1 MCTVKGTSCSRW
13 SAAAHPTKGRQVGRL
28 VAANSLRMSGV
39 APFRDKTR
47 INASTPRRVAA
58 ALCCVTALALSAA
71 SPPADASV
79 GEIEQAVEWQRLVDL
94 WHALIDHSSNLV
106 YSPSRLRELVKDL
119 NAVDGELSSLSE
131 SGLLRAEISDGLRW
145 VFHTRYQYLHE
156 RHYANQAHIAI
167 TEAEAARNAAHWVI
181 ELQLSL
187 LRRVGAGESREKL
200 VEAATANIAYELTF
214 LHHSDKFEAEV
225 DRRGSELRKQEEAG
239 ETVDWDRF
247 RFDCQ
252 RRRNALLKAYR
263 NRKLPRVRAVE
274 ALLPCVI
281 ALTDGQRSTRPAAE
295 LPAGAD

>member
-1 MCTVKGTSCSRW
+1 MFSVASSRD
-13 SAAAHPTKGRQVGRL
+13 RR
-28 VAANSLRMSGV
+28 
-39 APFRDKTR
+39 R
-47 INASTPRRVAA
+47 IDGSIPRGAAA
-58 ALCCVTALALSAA
+58 ALSCVIALALCVA
-71 SPPADASV
+71 SSPADASV
-79 GEIEQAVEWQRLVDL
+79 GAIAEAVEWQRLVNL

-106 YSPSRLRELVKDL
+106 YSPSRLRELVKD
-119 NAVDGELSSLSE
+119 VDAAEGDLSALSE
-131 SGLLRAEISDGLRW
+131 SGLLRAGISDGLRW
-145 VFHTRYQYLHE
+145 VFHTRYQYLDE

-181 ELQLSL
+181 ELQLSM
-187 LRRVGAGESREKL
+187 LRRVGAGGGRGKL

-225 DRRGSELRKQEEAG
+225 DRRGSELRRREEGG

-263 NRKLPRVRAVE
+263 SRRLPRVRAVE
-274 ALLPCVI
+274 ALLPYVI

-295 LPAGAD
+295 LPAGTD